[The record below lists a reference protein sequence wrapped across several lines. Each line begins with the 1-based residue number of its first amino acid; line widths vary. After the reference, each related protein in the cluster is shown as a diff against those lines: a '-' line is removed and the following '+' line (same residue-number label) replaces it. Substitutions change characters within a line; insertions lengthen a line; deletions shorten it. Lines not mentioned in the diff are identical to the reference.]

1 VGLLFVQLLVGYEWF
16 VSGLTKVVRSGF
28 PGGLAE
34 ELREKSTT
42 GSVIFFCPRGCR
54 EQYEQELASEAAL
67 AAIPR

>member
-1 VGLLFVQLLVGYEWF
+1 MNAIATQGQSVDDGEAESLPLVGLLFVQLLVGYEWF

-42 GSVIFFCPRGCR
+42 G
-54 EQYEQELASEAAL
+54 Q
-67 AAIPR
+67 